1 VIRVNTS
8 LHWLIKLAS
17 FCWMHTIQKYL
28 AHQDCIDVIQ
38 VATLCCQYNI
48 IFCEYTFYRSTYE
61 YPIQQ
66 DIILVFLIDL
76 WITNILHAS
85 NKCPTVRGFFFQ
97 RQEKL
102 SEKKVG

>member
-1 VIRVNTS
+1 LEQTLLSQYPINKVVIRVNTS

-61 YPIQQ
+61 YPIYSKTS
-66 DIILVFLIDL
+66 F
-76 WITNILHAS
+76 WFS
-85 NKCPTVRGFFFQ
+85 
-97 RQEKL
+97 
-102 SEKKVG
+102 